1 MNDFK
6 LEYLIRSLMT
16 GGHQYTT
23 DVQLKYAIR
32 KLMCGSHQNDVD
44 TQIYRAS
51 QIERKFN
58 ERRTMNTYRK

>member
-23 DVQLKYAIR
+23 DVQLKYASIISEI
-32 KLMCGSHQNDVD
+32 KV
-44 TQIYRAS
+44 
-51 QIERKFN
+51 
-58 ERRTMNTYRK
+58 